1 MRQITLRRLLQAG
14 ATVDAACSAGDLDPE
29 WWFSPARE
37 AVRVAV
43 GVCRG
48 CRHRLLC
55 AEAAIAAGEEHGVWG
70 GTTPREREATRDRRR
85 ALAAAIDAERAT
97 ATAGEP
103 A

>member
-14 ATVDAACSAGDLDPE
+14 ATLDAACSAGDLDPE
-29 WWFSPARE
+29 WWFSPERE

-43 GVCRG
+43 RVCRG

-70 GTTPREREATRDRRR
+70 GTTPREREAIRSRRL
-85 ALAAAIDAERAT
+85 ALAAALDAERA
-97 ATAGEP
+97 AGPVGVP